1 MKTERIVKA
10 EPVPKTDSNI
20 SKCGKKYDFYFSYM
34 YLFYWLKYYVLQDI
48 RYKILLDVKKNV
60 TALFLSIIILVFG
73 LTQSGL
79 ELLHSRRAR

>member
-34 YLFYWLKYYVLQDI
+34 YLFY
-48 RYKILLDVKKNV
+48 
-60 TALFLSIIILVFG
+60 
-73 LTQSGL
+73 
-79 ELLHSRRAR
+79 